1 MNLTQ
6 DFIHGSTKKSL
17 AAMVLP
23 LLIAMVLNMAYNLVD
38 SLWIG
43 NLLGETA
50 YAALT
55 NATPLILILNAIAMG
70 ATNGVAILLSQAVGA
85 GDRFRS
91 ARLITTSLV
100 VAVVFA
106 LGLTLI
112 LELTLTPLLLLLQ
125 TPAEIF
131 SLTHS
136 YLAIYILGY
145 LPVYL
150 YCYFAAVMR
159 SYGNSVFQVIAML
172 ICTLLNAGLD
182 PLFIHF
188 MGFDG
193 AAVATLLSQTL
204 CLFCMLGYLH
214 RKPLFSLHLSQ
225 FDGSL
230 GCRFYPQRY
239 SFCFSAE
246 HSSNQHELSHRT
258 CQQLWYFGAGSLRH
272 HREIENDLI
281 LSSNG
286 AEHGAYEHCRT
297 MRRRKTLRSRRRLYQ
312 ALPILWCARSDRT
325 LGSGGH
331 FCQSF
336 ITPLCRQRRRS

>member
-100 VAVVFA
+100 VAVIFA

-125 TPAEIF
+125 TPSEIF

-145 LPVYL
+145 LPV
-150 YCYFAAVMR
+150 FRHFKGQGSTAIPAGGAQNGRMR
-159 SYGNSVFQVIAML
+159 EVVELEGGVFVRGEGRI
-172 ICTLLNAGLD
+172 GD
-182 PLFIHF
+182 K
-188 MGFDG
+188 G
-193 AAVATLLSQTL
+193 
-204 CLFCMLGYLH
+204 
-214 RKPLFSLHLSQ
+214 
-225 FDGSL
+225 
-230 GCRFYPQRY
+230 
-239 SFCFSAE
+239 
-246 HSSNQHELSHRT
+246 HRT
-258 CQQLWYFGAGSLRH
+258 VVQVELQL
-272 HREIENDLI
+272 LI
-281 LSSNG
+281 
-286 AEHGAYEHCRT
+286 
-297 MRRRKTLRSRRRLYQ
+297 
-312 ALPILWCARSDRT
+312 
-325 LGSGGH
+325 
-331 FCQSF
+331 
-336 ITPLCRQRRRS
+336 

>member
-230 GCRFYPQRY
+230 VADFIRKGIP
-239 SFCFSAE
+239 SSAE
-246 HSSNQHELSHRT
+246 HSSDQHKLSHRT
-258 CQQLWYFGAGSLRH
+258 CQQLWYFGAGSIRH
-272 HREIENDLI
+272 HREIGNDLI

-286 AEHGAYEHCRT
+286 AEHGAHEHRRT
-297 MRRRKTLRSRRRLYQ
+297 MRRRKTLRSRWRLYQ
-312 ALPILWCARSDRT
+312 ALSILWCARSDRA

-336 ITPLCRQRRRS
+336 ITPLCRQ